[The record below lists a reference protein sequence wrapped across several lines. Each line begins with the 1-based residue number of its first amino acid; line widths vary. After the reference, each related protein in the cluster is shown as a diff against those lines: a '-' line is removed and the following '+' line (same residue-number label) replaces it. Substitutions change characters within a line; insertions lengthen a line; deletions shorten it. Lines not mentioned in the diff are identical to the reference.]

1 MKLSYEVCTEY
12 ESFLV
17 DNLEEAAASMWESI
31 NKFDTRAWINVYDGP
46 FSDDPEEAFDLV
58 DMIPFATVD
67 ENLSVEFIPESYLY
81 SSVDDREVI
90 HITKDGIVLEDQ
102 RNIAGEWITTEVDDE
117 PIHLDEFYYDYA
129 TVLMED
135 IEDLDR

>member
-1 MKLSYEVCTEY
+1 MRLSYEVCTEY

-31 NKFDTRAWINVYDGP
+31 NKFGTRAWVNVYDGP
-46 FSDDPEEAFDLV
+46 FGDDLEEAFDLV

-81 SSVDDREVI
+81 STETSRDVI
-90 HITKDGIVLEDQ
+90 HIVKGGIILEAQ
-102 RNIAGEWITTEVDDE
+102 ECVAGEWITTETDDE
-117 PIHLDEFYYDYA
+117 PIPFDEFYCDYA
-129 TVLMED
+129 TTLMED
-135 IEDLDR
+135 IEDLDY